1 MLARDMMSSSCY
13 AGELRMLPSLRAPRG
28 DTTSRGAPRL
38 QRRLAGLW
46 STCSSRPRRRRSSVR
61 EASSCASWIAAGDVT
76 GVLGCLGVCA
86 AVGANAER
94 TRIGRALSG
103 PVVAMGLALA
113 LGTAGVLPDPSAH
126 SYAPLMDALVRVGTP
141 LLLLESNVG
150 VILRQGGAALPAF
163 AVGAVGTIVGGLTGA
178 LVAGPGLVAALGA
191 EDAAKLASALVA
203 KNVGSGV
210 NFVAVAT
217 TTGMGTDAFQL
228 GYAADNVVGILYFLT
243 VFAIGNR
250 VNTAAAAAAAAA
262 KAPDAGGDVV
272 PDAAPTPPL
281 PSTAAGAVAG
291 AAGAPALA
299 TCLGG
304 ALLLSAVC
312 GRVAPDGY
320 LPLETAAVVALA
332 TLLPGVTT
340 PLAAPGAALGGALL
354 YLFFAAAGACGGGV
368 AAGGLLSRSP
378 AVLLFSATLAAV
390 HLLVVYVVGR
400 KLLGLDARVLLV
412 ASNANV
418 GGPATA
424 ASMAASLEW
433 PALVVPGILVG
444 TLGLALATFLGL
456 ALGPTLLAALASN
469 PA

>member
-1 MLARDMMSSSCY
+1 M
-13 AGELRMLPSLRAPRG
+13 
-28 DTTSRGAPRL
+28 
-38 QRRLAGLW
+38 
-46 STCSSRPRRRRSSVR
+46 R

-113 LGTAGVLPDPSAH
+113 LGTAGVLPDPSVH

-250 VNTAAAAAAAAA
+250 VNTSAAADA
-262 KAPDAGGDVV
+262 KAPEAGGDVV
-272 PDAAPTPPL
+272 PDAAPMPPQ
-281 PSTAAGAVAG
+281 PSTAAAAAAG

-332 TLLPGVTT
+332 TLLPGVTA

-354 YLFFAAAGACGGGV
+354 YIFFAAAGACGGGV
-368 AAGGLLSRSP
+368 AAGGLLARSP

-456 ALGPTLLAALASN
+456 ALGPTLLAALATN